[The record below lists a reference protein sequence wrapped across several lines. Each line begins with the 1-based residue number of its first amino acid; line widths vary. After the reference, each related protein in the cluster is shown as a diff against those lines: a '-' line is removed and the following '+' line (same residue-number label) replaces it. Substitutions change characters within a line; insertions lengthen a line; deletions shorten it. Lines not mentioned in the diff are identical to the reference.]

1 MSQGVVSRF
10 YGRALLYKEAD
21 PLVSVPKEGRKG
33 EEEEDDTN
41 SDDVAARDSEKN
53 ALPAVPSSS
62 QMATANSVSVSTA
75 NTNGAPAV
83 TNLGIVGWDVKH
95 VLTGASAVKL
105 NGIKKPAINPPS
117 DKGESRGAS

>member
-1 MSQGVVSRF
+1 MTSAR
-10 YGRALLYKEAD
+10 
-21 PLVSVPKEGRKG
+21 
-33 EEEEDDTN
+33 
-41 SDDVAARDSEKN
+41 ARDSEKN

-117 DKGESRGAS
+117 DKGESRVCDIDQHKVCHLEKKGYMNFIELVSLTRDNEGSKWVG